1 MGGDLGGAGHVIL
14 PRRLAVFL
22 CGLAALVLGII
33 VLVSKPADELDL
45 LAGAALAAGLGL
57 VLLVAPD

>member
-1 MGGDLGGAGHVIL
+1 VIL

-22 CGLAALVLGII
+22 CGVAAIVLAIL
-33 VLVSKPADELDL
+33 VLVSKPADEVDL
-45 LAGAALAAGLGL
+45 VAGAALAAGVGL